1 MKSCVRASW
10 AVMLTAM
17 LLLVGCSRP
26 TETGSAEKT
35 SSQAAPSSQP
45 AISTPAEPTTAPPT
59 APASTPPQ
67 KEQPKA
73 RPVPA
78 ARPAA
83 PKPVPA
89 PVQETRQPVP
99 APPQVKTI
107 PPVAESPVA
116 KVPKISRLTLPA
128 GTLVPI
134 RMIDSVD
141 SKTDQVGQT
150 FRASIDSD
158 IAVENQMV
166 VPKGADARLK
176 LNRVSTAGAIRGKSE
191 LELQLD
197 QIVIGNKSYAV
208 VSDVIERAGGAQGT
222 KTARNAAIGG
232 AVGAAVGA
240 IAGGKKGAA
249 IGAGVGAGSG
259 VAVSAITKGEQVVVP
274 SETRLEFRLKE
285 PVEIELRRPLSD

>member
-17 LLLVGCSRP
+17 LLLAGCSRP

-45 AISTPAEPTTAPPT
+45 AISTPAEPTAAPPT

-89 PVQETRQPVP
+89 PVQETQQPVP
-99 APPQVKTI
+99 APPQVKTV

-134 RMIDSVD
+134 RMVDSVD

-158 IAVENQMV
+158 IAVENRTI

-197 QIVIGNKSYAV
+197 QIVVGKNSYAV
-208 VSDVIERAGGAQGT
+208 VSDVIERVGGAQGT